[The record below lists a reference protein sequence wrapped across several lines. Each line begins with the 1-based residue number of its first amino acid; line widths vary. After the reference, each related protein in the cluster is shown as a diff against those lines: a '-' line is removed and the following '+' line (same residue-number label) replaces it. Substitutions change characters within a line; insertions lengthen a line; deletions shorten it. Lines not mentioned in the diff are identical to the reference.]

1 MFGIS
6 NWDVQPDMITMAK
19 GLGNGTPIG
28 AYITTAEVADATT
41 KQVINTFG
49 GNPVSSATA
58 LAVIETIEEEKLMEN
73 DRVVGDYFME
83 GLKDMAKDFPIMA
96 DVRGKGL
103 MLGVEIASADKTPMV
118 QETAKIVEF
127 AKDNGVILGKGGIFG
142 NVIRIK
148 PALNIT
154 KENVDTTLGVMR
166 KALDTVA
173 KVAAR

>member
-1 MFGIS
+1 
-6 NWDVQPDMITMAK
+6 
-19 GLGNGTPIG
+19 
-28 AYITTAEVADATT
+28 
-41 KQVINTFG
+41 
-49 GNPVSSATA
+49 
-58 LAVIETIEEEKLMEN
+58 MEN
-73 DRVVGDYFME
+73 ARVVGDYFME

-148 PALNIT
+148 PALSIT